1 MSFSLVDVALLS
13 GGAVVLFIGV
23 VLSIIGA
30 RAANAGRALQADA
43 EARLAATNELA
54 ADVKRLIEK
63 VEQSMDQRD
72 AAIEKALAGGR
83 AEPAP
88 AARIIETAQAAL
100 PADEQNDNGP
110 SPHAD
115 LGHLFDREEQDVEA
129 SANDHR
135 NEDEY
140 DDHDKTHDAQGGKR
154 SFFSR
159 LFRRAA

>member
-13 GGAVVLFIGV
+13 GGAVVLFIGI

-72 AAIEKALAGGR
+72 AAIEKALAAGR
-83 AEPAP
+83 ARHGPAGGAYANRAHAGRP
-88 AARIIETAQAAL
+88 AGYGLRGGQ
-100 PADEQNDNGP
+100 
-110 SPHAD
+110 
-115 LGHLFDREEQDVEA
+115 HL
-129 SANDHR
+129 
-135 NEDEY
+135 
-140 DDHDKTHDAQGGKR
+140 
-154 SFFSR
+154 
-159 LFRRAA
+159 